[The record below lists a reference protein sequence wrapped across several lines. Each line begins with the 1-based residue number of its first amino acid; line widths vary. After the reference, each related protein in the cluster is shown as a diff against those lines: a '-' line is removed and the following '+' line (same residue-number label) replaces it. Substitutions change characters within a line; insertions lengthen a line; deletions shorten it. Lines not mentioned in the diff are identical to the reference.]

1 MILRITILSFLVVT
15 LKASSCGALSG
26 GNQECVSHMMI
37 TVDGS
42 GSMPDPNSVLQI
54 LNFLNS
60 TLMTK
65 WAYSA
70 KKTQFSYSLYGLV
83 ERTNL
88 TCKGYN
94 TAGQSDPELVC
105 TALSQLRDSYNRGV
119 NAPITLFDITTDIYN
134 CTIKEE
140 VRVYDLVIIFTANSN
155 LGDIQNSAWFAAE
168 QPTIVVNLGTGD
180 FSSWVAK
187 SARTT
192 ILCNGMTLNDDLANR
207 ILSAQCSGIN
217 GMDQCNVVDNSTTVR
232 PSQVTALPTV
242 PDDQASLCD
251 CDITK
256 SWNDIMILADA
267 SSAMGLDR
275 FHELQ
280 AFVQSALSQ
289 ATMGANNY
297 QTQVGVIT
305 YNTGATM
312 VANLDKYKNIDDFLF
327 DDWGKTGSADT
338 NILGAVDLAIDTLE
352 SPKHRPKSRKVMIIG
367 ASTYREGNY
376 EFPQNQTL
384 TFKRNFG
391 VIIVIGYGDI
401 HGMGTEVL
409 KQMASDGFYIDATP
423 GQFPDFKQLTK
434 MICDANCFCPGQ
446 QQDGYFPVV
455 RDGESWPSQGCYWD
469 STLTAIQP
477 LVNRTCST
485 LVSAAGVTAMPN
497 TIIKQRSLIGGA
509 AQNLTKPA
517 FFIGLQRVA
526 NVWKWDD
533 GTAYEG
539 GDIYGA
545 GDCSTLRQ
553 GSGFNTNITAV
564 DCHEGYYYAC
574 QTKPCTSSYYCE

>member
-1 MILRITILSFLVVT
+1 MSLKSILVLILFAFART
-15 LKASSCGALSG
+15 EAGQCPALTG
-26 GNQECVSHMMI
+26 ENLPCVSHVMI
-37 TVDGS
+37 AIDASNYMIDQSLALRTIDFVS
-42 GSMPDPNSVLQI
+42 N
-54 LNFLNS
+54 
-60 TLMTK
+60 TLMPK
-65 WAYSA
+65 WSSM
-70 KKTQFSYSLYGLV
+70 KKT
-83 ERTNL
+83 
-88 TCKGYN
+88 
-94 TAGQSDPELVC
+94 
-105 TALSQLRDSYNRGV
+105 
-119 NAPITLFDITTDIYN
+119 ITTDIYN
-134 CTIKEE
+134 CAAPDETKA
-140 VRVYDLVIIFTANSN
+140 YDFVILFTANNNQS
-155 LGDIQNSAWFAAE
+155 DITKSSWFSKQ
-168 QPTIVVNLGTGD
+168 QPTLVVNLGKGD
-180 FSSWVAK
+180 YSSWVSEGGA
-187 SARTT
+187 T
-192 ILCNGMTLNDDLANR
+192 ILCNSLDYDDTQADR
-207 ILSAQCSGIN
+207 IIDSACGRIT
-217 GMDQCNVVDNSTTVR
+217 GEDQCHGGTKLIPSST
-232 PSQVTALPTV
+232 QV
-242 PDDQASLCD
+242 PDDQSSICD

-256 SWNDIMILADA
+256 SWNDIMIVIDS
-267 SSAMGLDR
+267 SSAMGNESFNQLR
-275 FHELQ
+275 EFILRAMSEITI
-280 AFVQSALSQ
+280 SKSEPYS
-289 ATMGANNY
+289 TR
-297 QTQVGVIT
+297 VGVVS
-305 YNTGATM
+305 Y
-312 VANLDKYKNIDDFLF
+312 
-327 DDWGKTGSADT
+327 AD
-338 NILGAVDLAIDTLE
+338 
-352 SPKHRPKSRKVMIIG
+352 SS
-367 ASTYREGNY
+367 
-376 EFPQNQTL
+376 
-384 TFKRNFG
+384 
-391 VIIVIGYGDI
+391 YGDI

-469 STLTAIQP
+469 SSLTSIQP